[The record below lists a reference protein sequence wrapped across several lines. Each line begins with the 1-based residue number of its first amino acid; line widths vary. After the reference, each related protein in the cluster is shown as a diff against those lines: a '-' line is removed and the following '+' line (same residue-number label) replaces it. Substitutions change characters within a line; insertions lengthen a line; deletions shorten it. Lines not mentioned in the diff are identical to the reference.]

1 MELLNLLPG
10 IYAKFAAFILI
21 ATRIGTLLW
30 TFNIFRRELITG
42 RIVFTLTALLSC
54 YVLLLQPNTLPQIEL
69 LSTSMLLRIGV
80 EFFVGMLAGFILNIV
95 FEVFLAV
102 GQLISTQIGLS
113 MASMYD
119 PRFGSIT
126 TLSHFYIILT
136 TLIFFLINGHLYIIN
151 AIVNSFT
158 VLPVDK
164 IMLAK
169 SMMSDVLA
177 YSSTIFSG
185 SIMLSISLII
195 TILLTNIAVAVMT
208 KFAPQ
213 FNVFSI
219 GINLTLVMGLVFIYA
234 TFNLF
239 VNHGDNLLQDCLSYL
254 STSLQKLK

>member
-1 MELLNLLPG
+1 
-10 IYAKFAAFILI
+10 
-21 ATRIGTLLW
+21 
-30 TFNIFRRELITG
+30 
-42 RIVFTLTALLSC
+42 
-54 YVLLLQPNTLPQIEL
+54 
-69 LSTSMLLRIGV
+69 
-80 EFFVGMLAGFILNIV
+80 
-95 FEVFLAV
+95 
-102 GQLISTQIGLS
+102 
-113 MASMYD
+113 
-119 PRFGSIT
+119 
-126 TLSHFYIILT
+126 
-136 TLIFFLINGHLYIIN
+136 
-151 AIVNSFT
+151 VNSFT